1 METKIQCPICF
12 TDRMCFD
19 EYVEKDNYHSYLCF
33 RCGFTSNSNYAFGK
47 EEIKLALESSPKL
60 VKELSFRDYKRYV
73 VWIPSVVNMGDKGI
87 IFPEGTKE
95 DWNWRYAKVVEIPEG
110 EREKYQ
116 GHKHSLD
123 VENASIYNKHEFIEA
138 CREMGIVEEI

>member
-47 EEIKLALESSPKL
+47 EEIKSALEASPKL
-60 VKELSFRDYKRYV
+60 VKELAFRDYKRYV
-73 VWIPSVVNMGDKGI
+73 VWIPSVINMGDKGI

-95 DWNWRYAKVVEIPEG
+95 DWSWRYAKVIEISE
-110 EREKYQ
+110 EDKEKYQ
-116 GHKHSLD
+116 GHKHRLD
-123 VENASIYNKHEFIEA
+123 VENASIYSKHEFIEA

>member
-110 EREKYQ
+110 ERRNTRDINIDWMLKMPLFIINMNLLKHVEKWE
-116 GHKHSLD
+116 L
-123 VENASIYNKHEFIEA
+123 
-138 CREMGIVEEI
+138 